1 MALAFER
8 RGGHKPGMMALI
20 QASRL
25 DRYIFRQLL
34 IGLVVITLGL
44 VALTWMTQSLRF
56 IQLII
61 QHGLSPVVFLHLTGL
76 LLPSFFAVIL
86 PITVFV
92 IILFVYSRLAS
103 DRELTVMRAAG
114 CSDYAIARP
123 ALLLA
128 ALIMIICWAL
138 NVWLVPSSLRN
149 FSRYEFEVRNK
160 IAAFLLEPGVFT
172 PIEPHVTVY
181 VQRRTP
187 AGVLHGI
194 MIYDSRD
201 KGATSTILAR
211 SGRLVRGANGPMVLL
226 RDGLRQQLDPKT
238 HRLET
243 LSFKRDLIDI
253 SQGSKT
259 DPAVA
264 PKTSEASMAQLL
276 HPDPSKVGVATRK
289 KWHAE
294 VARRLA
300 GPMAVLSY
308 AMIALVAAL
317 GARFRRFG
325 GVAAPVSAVAGVVV
339 LVALNVAVGNLASRD
354 NALIPLIWLV
364 EAGPILLIP
373 AGFWMWQRIAQRSAR
388 RGSAGPTSVGEVA

>member
-1 MALAFER
+1 MRALMR
-8 RGGHKPGMMALI
+8 
-20 QASRL
+20 ASRL
-25 DRYIFRQLL
+25 DWYIFRQLL
-34 IGLVVITLGL
+34 VGLVAITLGL

-61 QHGLSPVVFLHLTGL
+61 QHGLSPVVFVHLTGL

-86 PITVFV
+86 PITLFI
-92 IILFVYSRLAS
+92 IILFVYSRLAA

-114 CSDYAIARP
+114 CSDLAIARP
-123 ALLLA
+123 AL
-128 ALIMIICWAL
+128 ALTVLVMAVCWVL
-138 NVWLVPSSLRN
+138 NVWLVPSSLQN
-149 FSRYEFEVRNK
+149 FSRYEFEIRNK

-187 AGVLHGI
+187 AGVLQGI

-201 KGATSTILAR
+201 KAAPSTILAR
-211 SGRLVRGANGPMVLL
+211 SGRLVRGESGPLVVL
-226 RDGLRQQLDPKT
+226 RDGMRQQLDPKT
-238 HRLET
+238 QRLNT

-253 SQGSKT
+253 SQGVKT

-276 HPDPSKVGVATRK
+276 HPDPTKVGVATRK

-300 GPMAVLSY
+300 GPFAVLAY
-308 AMIALVAAL
+308 AMVALFAAL
-317 GARFRRFG
+317 GAKFRRFG
-325 GVAAPVSAVAGVVV
+325 GLAAPASAVAGVIM
-339 LVALNVAVGNLASRD
+339 LVALNVTVGNLASRD

-364 EAGPILLIP
+364 ECGPILLIP
-373 AGFWMWQRIAQRSAR
+373 AGFWAWR
-388 RGSAGPTSVGEVA
+388 RWALRATTPALVGKVV